1 MKLKIAMGTVIGVG
15 AWLLAQS
22 LPSTPPLSVYFPA
35 GPLLYVQV
43 RDFTGLLRDWNASA
57 EKRLWLGSDNYSVFS
72 RTRLFTRLADAQNEY
87 AAAAGLP
94 PDMSFVNSLAGDE
107 SALGFYDI
115 GKLEFLYVTRLAG
128 ARAVETALW
137 KTRSSY
143 ESRAAA
149 GQAYYVRVDSPSK
162 RVAAF
167 AAVNG
172 LLLLATR
179 EDLLAGALTL
189 IAKQPIRA
197 MKDERF
203 FTQATQ
209 TTQAVKAQGEIR
221 IVLNLPALLET
232 PSFRSYWIQRNTSSL
247 KQYSAGVVD
256 IFREASQIREDRVF
270 FRTLPTAPAAAA
282 ESAVAQIVAY
292 VPDAA
297 GLYRAWAAPTS
308 VQAADLVYQKIYG
321 AAAGLAP
328 SSERAPEAV
337 KTNDKS
343 GTEADLETR
352 IDQQPLD
359 LGSPNQ
365 PYLDLRAKLDRIKLD
380 AILEVQSSRTLAD
393 GVFVVNSRAVVLLA
407 AAEWDLNAIRTE
419 FSLTRGRILILA
431 DNKQMLDAIAQK
443 LTKQPL
449 PQSAASY
456 LASFRLTQELAPYT
470 KMMRL
475 IDHSQAT
482 EADSNGPQFFS
493 QNLAGLGRVMG
504 RVETATIVVHDT
516 GATVPQTIV
525 YKFTK

>member
-1 MKLKIAMGTVIGVG
+1 MKLKIAIGTLFGVG

-22 LPSTPPLSVYFPA
+22 LQSTPPLSIYFPS
-35 GPLLYVQV
+35 GPLLYVQA

-72 RTRLFTRLADAQNEY
+72 RTRLFMRLADAQNEY
-87 AAAAGLP
+87 ATAAGLP

-107 SALGFYDI
+107 SALGIYDI

-143 ESRAAA
+143 ESRATA
-149 GQAYYVRVDSPSK
+149 GQAYYVRVDPPSK

-189 IAKQPIRA
+189 IAKQPSRA

-203 FTQATQ
+203 FTQATE
-209 TTQAVKAQGEIR
+209 AVKAQGEIR
-221 IVLNLPALLET
+221 IVMNLPALLET
-232 PSFRSYWIQRNTSSL
+232 PSFRSYWIQRNTSTL
-247 KQYSAGVVD
+247 KQYSAAVAD
-256 IFREASQIREDRVF
+256 IFREAGQIREERVF
-270 FRTLPTAPAAAA
+270 FRTAATVPAAAA

-308 VQAADLVYQKIYG
+308 DQAADLVYQKIYG
-321 AAAGLAP
+321 PAAGLGP
-328 SSERAPEAV
+328 SSDRAPEASM
-337 KTNDKS
+337 TNDKS

-380 AILEVQSSRTLAD
+380 AMLEVQSSRTLAD
-393 GVFVVNSRAVVLLA
+393 GVFVVNPRAVVLLA
-407 AAEWDLNAIRTE
+407 AAQWDLNAIRTE
-419 FSLTRGRILILA
+419 FSLTRGRVLILA
-431 DNKQMLDAIAQK
+431 DNKQTLDAITQK
-443 LTKQPL
+443 LTMQPV

-475 IDHSQAT
+475 IDHSHGS
-482 EADSNGPQFFS
+482 EAGSNGPQFFS

-504 RVETATIVVHDT
+504 RVETATIVVHDN

-525 YKFTK
+525 YKFAK